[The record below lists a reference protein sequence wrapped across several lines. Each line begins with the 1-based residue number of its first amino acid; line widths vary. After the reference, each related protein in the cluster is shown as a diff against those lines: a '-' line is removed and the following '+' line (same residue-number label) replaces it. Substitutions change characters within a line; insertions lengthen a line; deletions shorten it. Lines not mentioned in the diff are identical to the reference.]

1 MKKAISILLIF
12 LFVLQCSCLIA
23 SGDSAKTDNTTDE
36 NAQVSANDGSFLSY
50 YEEYADKAS
59 IAAPISFNTD
69 SIKAGTAEF
78 AEKDGIKA
86 AAITENAAVHFEVEV
101 QKDGIYPFAF
111 RYYNS
116 DESDSDYMLSVA
128 VDGKLPYSEA
138 EYISLPRVWRDNVTG
153 EYSKDENGNE
163 IRPVQENVNTWTD
176 GYA

>member
-111 RYYNS
+111 RCYNS
-116 DESDSDYMLSVA
+116 DESDSDLCF
-128 VDGKLPYSEA
+128 
-138 EYISLPRVWRDNVTG
+138 R
-153 EYSKDENGNE
+153 
-163 IRPVQENVNTWTD
+163 
-176 GYA
+176 